1 MEKLM
6 QKFFRSSLVTS
17 IVLMILGVLL
27 ILQSE
32 VTIITISYII
42 GTLLIALGAIAIIKF
57 VKNVN
62 SITREDLDIVYG
74 TVTIILGVIVI
85 YNPEAIASIIP
96 IIIGIGIVISSAT
109 KLQYAIE
116 LKENLS
122 SQWKTTMIISIISA
136 ICGVILIC
144 NPFKGAVVI
153 MQIIGGFIIV
163 YSILDIISTITIK
176 KNVTAIHNALDGK
189 VEDVEVI
196 EETEAKKKEQDK
208 TVKVPKKS
216 KKSKNKKETK
226 KSKKE
231 KDSIG
236 E

>member
-17 IVLMILGVLL
+17 IVLMVLGVLL

-163 YSILDIISTITIK
+163 YSILDIISTITIR

-208 TVKVPKKS
+208 TVKTIKKS
-216 KKSKNKKETK
+216 NKSKNKKETK

>member
-1 MEKLM
+1 M
-6 QKFFRSSLVTS
+6 
-17 IVLMILGVLL
+17 
-27 ILQSE
+27 
-32 VTIITISYII
+32 
-42 GTLLIALGAIAIIKF
+42 
-57 VKNVN
+57 
-62 SITREDLDIVYG
+62 
-74 TVTIILGVIVI
+74 GVIVI

>member
-62 SITREDLDIVYG
+62 GITREDLDIVYG

-96 IIIGIGIVISSAT
+96 IIIGRGIVISSAT

>member
-1 MEKLM
+1 
-6 QKFFRSSLVTS
+6 
-17 IVLMILGVLL
+17 
-27 ILQSE
+27 
-32 VTIITISYII
+32 
-42 GTLLIALGAIAIIKF
+42 
-57 VKNVN
+57 
-62 SITREDLDIVYG
+62 
-74 TVTIILGVIVI
+74 
-85 YNPEAIASIIP
+85 
-96 IIIGIGIVISSAT
+96 
-109 KLQYAIE
+109 
-116 LKENLS
+116 
-122 SQWKTTMIISIISA
+122 
-136 ICGVILIC
+136 
-144 NPFKGAVVI
+144 

-216 KKSKNKKETK
+216 KKSKNKKENK

>member
-196 EETEAKKKEQDK
+196 EETEAKKKGQDK